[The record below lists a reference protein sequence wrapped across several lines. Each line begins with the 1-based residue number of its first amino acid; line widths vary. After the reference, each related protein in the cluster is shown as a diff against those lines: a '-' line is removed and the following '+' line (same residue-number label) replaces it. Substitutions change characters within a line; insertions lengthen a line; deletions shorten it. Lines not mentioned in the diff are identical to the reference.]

1 MLHING
7 EKKIRLTLCMSGK
20 QSRFLL
26 LLDGL
31 FFTEIKEYWNEWT
44 ATLIALLGLVMR
56 ITARHK
62 AVPVAR
68 IVKINRIHDDKIV
81 KIIPRANHFLY
92 SPRVSRWKIYIKK
105 IITRIVKVEVLHM
118 ETVLRRP
125 SRELVED
132 NLLRSR
138 KLAINYSHFRQFLHI
153 M

>member
-1 MLHING
+1 
-7 EKKIRLTLCMSGK
+7 MSGK

-92 SPRVSRWKIYIKK
+92 SPRVSRWKIYIKNNHK
-105 IITRIVKVEVLHM
+105 DSEGWGSPYGDSLT
-118 ETVLRRP
+118 
-125 SRELVED
+125 
-132 NLLRSR
+132 
-138 KLAINYSHFRQFLHI
+138 
-153 M
+153 